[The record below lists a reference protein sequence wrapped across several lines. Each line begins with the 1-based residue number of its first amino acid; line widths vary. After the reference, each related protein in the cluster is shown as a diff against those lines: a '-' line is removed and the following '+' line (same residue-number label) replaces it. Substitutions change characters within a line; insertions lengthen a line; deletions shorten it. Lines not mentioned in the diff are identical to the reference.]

1 MKPSVRLAGALVA
14 LTPVAALA
22 QSSVTLYGLVDSG
35 ISYANNV
42 APKLGAVG
50 GRKIQETSG
59 IGVPSRWGL
68 RGTEDLGG
76 GNVAVFVLENGFSV
90 ANGTL
95 LQGSRLFGRQAYVGL
110 GNKDLGTVTLGRQYE
125 SVVDFVGPFVSAR
138 QWGTQYGAHVGDID
152 NLYTTFR
159 INNAVKYQ
167 SPTLRGITLGGLYAF
182 SNQADGP
189 NGTGFANNRAWS
201 VGGSFTRDALT
212 LGVGHFHLSNPSAG
226 GTDGSNTSGAVVGD
240 YANPTAI
247 FYVRPVTSHDV
258 TAAGVAYALNAFT
271 VGGAYTY
278 AKLRYTDHTSFSMSN
293 YEVNAKYRFTPA
305 LLAGVAAVYSI
316 GDVEG
321 ASSIANVSDGP
332 HPHWLQ
338 FNAGLIYSLSRR
350 TDVYGAVVYQKALN
364 GALTAA
370 IVNIGGPS
378 GTNSRYQVAT
388 TIGLRHRF

>member
-68 RGTEDLGG
+68 RGTEDLGS

-110 GNKDLGTVTLGRQYE
+110 GNKDLGTVTFGRQYE

-167 SPTLRGITLGGLYAF
+167 SPTLWGITLGGLYAF

-258 TAAGVAYALNAFT
+258 TAAGVAYALER
-271 VGGAYTY
+271 VHGGRCVY
-278 AKLRYTDHTSFSMSN
+278 RMPSF
-293 YEVNAKYRFTPA
+293 ATPITPA
-305 LLAGVAAVYSI
+305 SRCRTMRSTPNTGSRLHCLLAWRPS
-316 GDVEG
+316 
-321 ASSIANVSDGP
+321 
-332 HPHWLQ
+332 
-338 FNAGLIYSLSRR
+338 
-350 TDVYGAVVYQKALN
+350 
-364 GALTAA
+364 TA
-370 IVNIGGPS
+370 S
-378 GTNSRYQVAT
+378 GTSKAPRRSPMSAMVRIRT
-388 TIGLRHRF
+388 GCSSTPG